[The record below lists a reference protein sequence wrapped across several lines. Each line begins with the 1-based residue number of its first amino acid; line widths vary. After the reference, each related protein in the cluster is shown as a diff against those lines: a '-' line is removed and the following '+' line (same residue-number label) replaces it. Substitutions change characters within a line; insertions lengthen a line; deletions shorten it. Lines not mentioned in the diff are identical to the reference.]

1 MSPQHQYP
9 SYTVLSG
16 DSTLRNGEI
25 IMNID
30 WNKNPLIPAIA
41 QDAQTNDVLMLAY
54 MNEEAF
60 NLTLSTGYAHYFS
73 RSKQRIWKKGESS
86 GHTQEVKDVL
96 LDCDADTVVLKIKQ
110 NGVACHTGR
119 RSCFFTSVLQD
130 KVILDKEVDTDAIYG
145 VVDTLYHTIL
155 ERKNT
160 PTEQK
165 SWTKKL
171 LDDKALMLS
180 KIREE
185 ADEVCV
191 AIDEES
197 DEQVIYEA
205 ADLLYHT
212 LVGLGYREISPD
224 RVKQELARRFGM
236 SGIEEKEK
244 RKK

>member
-1 MSPQHQYP
+1 
-9 SYTVLSG
+9 
-16 DSTLRNGEI
+16 
-25 IMNID
+25 MNID
-30 WNKNPLIPAIA
+30 WNKTPLIPAIA
-41 QDAQTNDVLMLAY
+41 QDNETNQVLMLAY
-54 MNEEAF
+54 MNEEAY
-60 NLTLSTGYAHYFS
+60 NLTLSTGFAHYFS

-86 GHTQEVKDVL
+86 NHTQEVKDVL

-119 RSCFFTSVLQD
+119 KSCFFTSVVQD
-130 KVILDKEVDTDAIYG
+130 KIILAQEVDTDAIYG

-160 PTEQK
+160 LNNNASTETK

-171 LDDKALMLS
+171 LDNKELMLS

-191 AIDEES
+191 AINKES
-197 DEQVIYEA
+197 DEQVIYES

-212 LVGLGYREISPD
+212 LVGLGYRDISPD
-224 RVKQELARRFGM
+224 RVKQELARRFGL
-236 SGIEEKEK
+236 SGLEEKESRSK
-244 RKK
+244 

>member
-1 MSPQHQYP
+1 
-9 SYTVLSG
+9 
-16 DSTLRNGEI
+16 
-25 IMNID
+25 MNID

-41 QDAQTNDVLMLAY
+41 QDATTNEVLMLAY
-54 MNEEAF
+54 MNKEALE
-60 NLTLSTGYAHYFS
+60 LTLSTGYAHYFS

-86 GHTQEVKDVL
+86 GHTQEIVDVL
-96 LDCDADTVVLKIKQ
+96 LDCDSDTVVLKINQ

-119 RSCFFTSVLQD
+119 RSCFFTSIKD
-130 KVILDKEVDTDAIYG
+130 NKEILAQEVDINSVYS

-155 ERKNT
+155 ERKNSSDDA
-160 PTEQK
+160 K

-171 LDDKALMLS
+171 LNDKELLLS

-191 AIDEES
+191 AIDKES
-197 DEQVIYEA
+197 DEQVIYES

-212 LVGLGYREISPD
+212 LVGLGYRDISPD

-236 SGIEEKEK
+236 SGIEEKESRNK
-244 RKK
+244 

>member
-1 MSPQHQYP
+1 M
-9 SYTVLSG
+9 T
-16 DSTLRNGEI
+16 
-25 IMNID
+25 ID
-30 WNKNPLIPAIA
+30 WNKNPLIPAIV
-41 QDAQTNDVLMLAY
+41 QDAQSNEVLMLAY
-54 MNEEAF
+54 MNEEAY
-60 NLTLSTGYAHYFS
+60 NLTLTTGYAHYFS

-86 GHTQEVKDVL
+86 GHTQKVLDVL
-96 LDCDADTVVLKIKQ
+96 IDCDGDTVLLKVEQ
-110 NGVACHTGR
+110 HGVACHTGR
-119 RSCFFTSVLQD
+119 KSCFFTSVMQD
-130 KVILDKEVDTDAIYG
+130 KIILDKEVDTDAIYG

-155 ERKNT
+155 ERKQSADAT
-160 PTEQK
+160 K

-171 LDDKALMLS
+171 LDDKELLLS

-236 SGIEEKEK
+236 SGIEEKASRTK
-244 RKK
+244 